1 MSGEAEMTYR
11 VEPVGR
17 VVGGRAEAYEDNW
30 HDERAVIRIA
40 DHLPDDATLGLADFS
55 HLEVV
60 FLFDR
65 IDPARVNPAA
75 RHVRGESRYPVVGI
89 FASRGPNRPNRLG
102 VSRCRLLRVDGR
114 DLHVADL
121 DALDGTPVLDIKPYL
136 REFAPRVPVAQ
147 PAWADELMR
156 RYY

>member
-1 MSGEAEMTYR
+1 MSYS
-11 VEPVGR
+11 VVPVGQ
-17 VVGGRAEAYEDNW
+17 VIGGRAEAYEDNW
-30 HDERAVIRIA
+30 RDVTAVIRVA
-40 DHLPDDATLGLADFS
+40 DSLPLDATLGLTDFS

-65 IDPARVNPAA
+65 IDPDKINAAA
-75 RHVRGESRYPVVGI
+75 RHPRGEAAYPKVGI
-89 FASRGPNRPNRLG
+89 FAARGPNRPNRIG

-136 REFAPRVPVAQ
+136 REFSPRTPVTQ
-147 PAWADELMR
+147 PDWATHLMR
-156 RYY
+156 SYY

>member
-1 MSGEAEMTYR
+1 VSYLI
-11 VEPVGR
+11 EPVGR
-17 VVGGRAEAYEDNW
+17 VIGGRKEAYEDNW
-30 HDERAVIRIA
+30 RDVTALIRVA
-40 DHLPDDATLGLADFS
+40 DYLPLHATLGLSDFS

-65 IDPARVNPAA
+65 LDPSKINTAA
-75 RHVRGESRYPVVGI
+75 RHPRGDPSYPVVGI

-136 REFAPRVPVAQ
+136 REFGPAGPVTQ
-147 PAWADELMR
+147 PAWATDLMR